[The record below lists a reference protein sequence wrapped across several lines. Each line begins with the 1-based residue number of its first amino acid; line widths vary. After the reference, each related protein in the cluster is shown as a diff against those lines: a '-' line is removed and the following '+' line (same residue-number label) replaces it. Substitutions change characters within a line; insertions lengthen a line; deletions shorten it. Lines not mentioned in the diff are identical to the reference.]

1 MLTESGCRSRQTRL
15 WDNLPEGVEWVLIA
29 DPRHVQ
35 YLCNFWVNPLSF
47 SLGERGLLLLERD
60 NGSTLLADNFSLR
73 SAASSPFVD
82 REVDET
88 WYDHRHSVNN
98 RDHALLAALDSVSE
112 RLYGYNGVVEAEW
125 LPVGAYEILGLDHE
139 RHSVSAEPDKR
150 PGLSVDLGTKLR
162 ELRRKK
168 EADEIALLKQCMKAG
183 DAGHARAREF
193 IQPGVTDLDV
203 YREVQSAAIAEAG
216 RPAIVYGDFRA
227 TNAETPK
234 AGGLPANKKL
244 AEGDLFILDYSV
256 VIDGYRSDFTNTYA
270 VGKPSDQQE
279 MIFRLCES
287 ALAAGEK
294 TLCAGVAAKDVFAAT
309 TKPFDD
315 AGYGPLTH
323 HAGHGLGL
331 GHPEAPILVP
341 ESTDSLIAGDVV
353 TLEPGL
359 YIDGI
364 GGVRIENNYLILD
377 DGAEKLNNHLIALT

>member
-1 MLTESGCRSRQTRL
+1 MLTESGCRSRQARL
-15 WDNLPEGVEWVLIA
+15 WDNLPDGVEWVLVA

-60 NGSTLLADNFSLR
+60 KGSTLLADNFSLR

-82 REVDET
+82 REVDEK

-98 RDHALLAALDSVSE
+98 RDHALLAALSSVSE
-112 RLYGYNGVVEAEW
+112 RLYGFNGVVEAEW

-216 RPAIVYGDFRA
+216 RPALVYGDFRA

-234 AGGLPANKKL
+234 AGGLPANKEL
-244 AEGDLFILDYSV
+244 AEGDLYILDYSV

-287 ALAAGEK
+287 ALAAGEE
-294 TLCAGVAAKDVFAAT
+294 TLRAGAAAKEVFAAT

-359 YIDGI
+359 YVEGI
-364 GGVRIENNYLILD
+364 GGVRIENNYLILEG
-377 DGAEKLNNHLIALT
+377 GAEKLNNHLIALT

>member
-1 MLTESGCRSRQTRL
+1 MLTESGCRSRQERL
-15 WDNLPEGVEWVLIA
+15 WNALPEGVEWVLIA

-35 YLCNFWVNPLSF
+35 YLCNFWVNPISF
-47 SLGERGLLLLERD
+47 SLGERGLLLLERE

-73 SAASSPFVD
+73 SAASTPFVD
-82 REVDET
+82 REVDQK
-88 WYDHRHSVNN
+88 WYDHRHSVDN
-98 RDHALLAALDSVSE
+98 RDHALLAALNSISE
-112 RLYGYNGVVEAEW
+112 RLYAHEGVVEAEW
-125 LPVGAYEILGLDHE
+125 LPVGAYEVLGLDHE
-139 RHSVSAEPDKR
+139 RHSVTAEPNR
-150 PGLSVDLGTKLR
+150 RAGLSVDLGTTLR
-162 ELRRKK
+162 ELRRQKD
-168 EADEIALLKQCMKAG
+168 ADEIALLKQCMKAG

-203 YREVQSAAIAEAG
+203 YREVQSAAVAAAG

-227 TNAETPK
+227 TNAEAPK
-234 AGGLPANKKL
+234 AGGPPANKTL
-244 AEGDLFILDYSV
+244 EEGDLFILDYSV

-270 VGKPSDQQE
+270 VGKPTDQQE
-279 MIFRLCES
+279 MIFRLCEA
-287 ALAAGEK
+287 ALASAEA
-294 TLCAGVAAKDVFAAT
+294 TLRAGVAAKDVFAAA
-309 TKPFDD
+309 TKPFDE

-359 YIDGI
+359 YVDGI